1 MKILTNPHFL
11 LTLTSIFWAFNT
23 VAGRAAVGEVSPLL
37 IVSVR
42 WFFVSIILSILCRNQ
57 LIETWSILNKKI
69 KWLIFMGL
77 FGFTGFNSAY
87 YVAAHDTIAINL
99 GLVQGT
105 MPAFIIIIAWIW
117 LKDKINF
124 TQFLGVLITFIAV
137 LIVVCSGNLNAL
149 VKLKL
154 NSGDIVM
161 IFACTLYAIYAVG
174 LRKKPKISALPL
186 LTFLVGGVS
195 LNFSIPEL
203 EQMSNTSFKYNGGL
217 GIPPELIALTL
228 ALGLYTATFIAECVR
243 AGIQGISKGQ
253 KEAAASIGLNP
264 NQILKLVVMPQ
275 ALRIIIPP
283 TTNQYLNLTKNSS
296 LAAAIAYPDLVLV
309 FAGTALMQT
318 GKAIEIVSITMFT
331 YLTLSISISILMN
344 WYNKRIAI
352 QEK

>member
-23 VAGRAAVGEVSPLL
+23 VAGRAAVDEVSPLL

-137 LIVVCSGNLNAL
+137 LIVVCSGNFNAL
-149 VKLKL
+149 IELEL

-186 LTFLVGGVS
+186 LTFFAYIAFLGSLPGLIYEIYSNQLILPGQKGFIILGVIII
-195 LNFSIPEL
+195 FP
-203 EQMSNTSFKYNGGL
+203 SF
-217 GIPPELIALTL
+217 L
-228 ALGLYTATFIAECVR
+228 AQIFFMRGVEKIGPSRSGLYTNLVPVFSSFLAVFFLGEKFQFFHLLSLMMIFT
-243 AGIQGISKGQ
+243 GIYLFEYNQVQ
-253 KEAAASIGLNP
+253 K
-264 NQILKLVVMPQ
+264 LK
-275 ALRIIIPP
+275 
-283 TTNQYLNLTKNSS
+283 
-296 LAAAIAYPDLVLV
+296 
-309 FAGTALMQT
+309 
-318 GKAIEIVSITMFT
+318 
-331 YLTLSISISILMN
+331 
-344 WYNKRIAI
+344 
-352 QEK
+352 

>member
-69 KWLIFMGL
+69 KWLILMGL

-137 LIVVCSGNLNAL
+137 LIVVCSGNFNAL
-149 VKLKL
+149 IELEL

-186 LTFLVGGVS
+186 LTFFAYIAFLGSFPGLIYEIYSNQLILPGQKGFIILGVIII
-195 LNFSIPEL
+195 FP
-203 EQMSNTSFKYNGGL
+203 SF
-217 GIPPELIALTL
+217 L
-228 ALGLYTATFIAECVR
+228 AQIFFMKGVEKIGPSRSGLYT
-243 AGIQGISKGQ
+243 
-253 KEAAASIGLNP
+253 N
-264 NQILKLVVMPQ
+264 LVPVF
-275 ALRIIIPP
+275 
-283 TTNQYLNLTKNSS
+283 SS
-296 LAAAIAYPDLVLV
+296 LLAV
-309 FAGTALMQT
+309 FFLGEEFQFFHLLSLIMIFT
-318 GKAIEIVSITMFT
+318 GI
-331 YLTLSISISILMN
+331 YLFE
-344 WYNKRIAI
+344 YNQVQKL
-352 QEK
+352 K

>member
-23 VAGRAAVGEVSPLL
+23 VAGRAAVDEVSPLL

-57 LIETWSILNKKI
+57 LIETWNILNKKI

-137 LIVVCSGNLNAL
+137 LIVVCSGNFNAL
-149 VKLKL
+149 IELEL

-174 LRKKPKISALPL
+174 LRKKPKINALPL
-186 LTFLVGGVS
+186 LTFFAYIAFLGSLPGLIYEIYSNQLILPGQKGFIILGVIII
-195 LNFSIPEL
+195 FP
-203 EQMSNTSFKYNGGL
+203 SF
-217 GIPPELIALTL
+217 L
-228 ALGLYTATFIAECVR
+228 AQIFFMKGVEKIGPSRSGLYTNLVPVFSSFLAVFFLGEKFQFFHLLSLMMIFT
-243 AGIQGISKGQ
+243 GIYLFEYNQVQ
-253 KEAAASIGLNP
+253 K
-264 NQILKLVVMPQ
+264 LK
-275 ALRIIIPP
+275 
-283 TTNQYLNLTKNSS
+283 
-296 LAAAIAYPDLVLV
+296 
-309 FAGTALMQT
+309 
-318 GKAIEIVSITMFT
+318 
-331 YLTLSISISILMN
+331 
-344 WYNKRIAI
+344 
-352 QEK
+352 

>member
-1 MKILTNPHFL
+1 MKIFTNPHFL

-57 LIETWSILNKKI
+57 LIETWRILNKKI

-124 TQFLGVLITFIAV
+124 TQFLGVLITFLAV
-137 LIVVCSGNLNAL
+137 LIVVCSGNFNAL
-149 VKLKL
+149 IELEL

-186 LTFLVGGVS
+186 LTFFAYIAFLGSLPGFIYETYSNQLILPGQKGFIILGVIII
-195 LNFSIPEL
+195 FP
-203 EQMSNTSFKYNGGL
+203 SF
-217 GIPPELIALTL
+217 L
-228 ALGLYTATFIAECVR
+228 AQIFFMKGVEKIGPSRSGLYT
-243 AGIQGISKGQ
+243 
-253 KEAAASIGLNP
+253 N
-264 NQILKLVVMPQ
+264 LVPVF
-275 ALRIIIPP
+275 
-283 TTNQYLNLTKNSS
+283 SS
-296 LAAAIAYPDLVLV
+296 LLAV
-309 FAGTALMQT
+309 FFLGEEFQSFHLLSLIMIFI
-318 GKAIEIVSITMFT
+318 GI
-331 YLTLSISISILMN
+331 YLFE
-344 WYNKRIAI
+344 YNQVKNL
-352 QEK
+352 K

>member
-1 MKILTNPHFL
+1 MKIVTNPHFL

-105 MPAFIIIIAWIW
+105 MPAFIIITAWIW

-137 LIVVCSGNLNAL
+137 LIVVCSGNFNAL
-149 VKLKL
+149 IELEL

-186 LTFLVGGVS
+186 LTFFAYIAFLGSLPGFIYETYSNQLILPGQKGFIILGVIII
-195 LNFSIPEL
+195 FP
-203 EQMSNTSFKYNGGL
+203 SF
-217 GIPPELIALTL
+217 L
-228 ALGLYTATFIAECVR
+228 AQIFFMKGVEKIGPSRSGLYT
-243 AGIQGISKGQ
+243 
-253 KEAAASIGLNP
+253 N
-264 NQILKLVVMPQ
+264 LVPVF
-275 ALRIIIPP
+275 
-283 TTNQYLNLTKNSS
+283 SS
-296 LAAAIAYPDLVLV
+296 LLAV
-309 FAGTALMQT
+309 FFLEEEFQFFHLLSLIMIFT
-318 GKAIEIVSITMFT
+318 GI
-331 YLTLSISISILMN
+331 YLFE
-344 WYNKRIAI
+344 YNQVQKL
-352 QEK
+352 K

>member
-124 TQFLGVLITFIAV
+124 TQLLGVLITFIAV
-137 LIVVCSGNLNAL
+137 LIVVCSGNFNAL
-149 VKLKL
+149 IELEL

-186 LTFLVGGVS
+186 LTFFAYIAFLGSLPGFIYETYSNQLILPGQKGLIILGVIII
-195 LNFSIPEL
+195 FP
-203 EQMSNTSFKYNGGL
+203 SF
-217 GIPPELIALTL
+217 L
-228 ALGLYTATFIAECVR
+228 AQIFFMKGVEKIGPSRSGLYT
-243 AGIQGISKGQ
+243 
-253 KEAAASIGLNP
+253 N
-264 NQILKLVVMPQ
+264 LVPVF
-275 ALRIIIPP
+275 
-283 TTNQYLNLTKNSS
+283 SS
-296 LAAAIAYPDLVLV
+296 LLAV
-309 FAGTALMQT
+309 FFLGEEFKFFHLLSLIMIFI
-318 GKAIEIVSITMFT
+318 GI
-331 YLTLSISISILMN
+331 YLFE
-344 WYNKRIAI
+344 YNQVQNLK
-352 QEK
+352 

>member
-137 LIVVCSGNLNAL
+137 LIVVCSGNFNAL
-149 VKLKL
+149 IELEL

-186 LTFLVGGVS
+186 LTFFAYIAFLGSLPGFIYETYSNQLILPGQKGFIILGVIII
-195 LNFSIPEL
+195 FP
-203 EQMSNTSFKYNGGL
+203 SF
-217 GIPPELIALTL
+217 L
-228 ALGLYTATFIAECVR
+228 AQIFFMKGVEKIGPSRSGLYT
-243 AGIQGISKGQ
+243 
-253 KEAAASIGLNP
+253 N
-264 NQILKLVVMPQ
+264 LVPVF
-275 ALRIIIPP
+275 
-283 TTNQYLNLTKNSS
+283 SS
-296 LAAAIAYPDLVLV
+296 LLAV
-309 FAGTALMQT
+309 FFLGEKFQFFHLL
-318 GKAIEIVSITMFT
+318 SLTMIFIGI
-331 YLTLSISISILMN
+331 YLFE
-344 WYNKRIAI
+344 YNQVQKL
-352 QEK
+352 K

>member
-105 MPAFIIIIAWIW
+105 MPAFIIITAWIW

-137 LIVVCSGNLNAL
+137 LIVVCSGNFNAL
-149 VKLKL
+149 IELEL

-186 LTFLVGGVS
+186 LTFFAYIAFLGSLPGLIYEIYSNQLILPGQKGFIILGVIII
-195 LNFSIPEL
+195 FP
-203 EQMSNTSFKYNGGL
+203 SF
-217 GIPPELIALTL
+217 L
-228 ALGLYTATFIAECVR
+228 AQIFFMKGVEKIGPSRSGLYT
-243 AGIQGISKGQ
+243 
-253 KEAAASIGLNP
+253 N
-264 NQILKLVVMPQ
+264 LVPVF
-275 ALRIIIPP
+275 
-283 TTNQYLNLTKNSS
+283 SS
-296 LAAAIAYPDLVLV
+296 LLAV
-309 FAGTALMQT
+309 FFLGEEFQFFHLLSLIMIFT
-318 GKAIEIVSITMFT
+318 GI
-331 YLTLSISISILMN
+331 YLFE
-344 WYNKRIAI
+344 YNQVQKL
-352 QEK
+352 K

>member
-23 VAGRAAVGEVSPLL
+23 IAGRAAVGEVSPLL

-57 LIETWSILNKKI
+57 LIETWRILNKKI

-117 LKDKINF
+117 LKDKINI
-124 TQFLGVLITFIAV
+124 TQFLGVLITFVAV
-137 LIVVCSGNLNAL
+137 LIVVCSGNFNAL
-149 VKLKL
+149 IKLKL

-186 LTFLVGGVS
+186 LTFFAYIAFLGSLPGLIYEIYSNQLILPGQKGFIILGVIII
-195 LNFSIPEL
+195 FP
-203 EQMSNTSFKYNGGL
+203 SF
-217 GIPPELIALTL
+217 L
-228 ALGLYTATFIAECVR
+228 AQIFFMKGVEKIGPSRSGLYT
-243 AGIQGISKGQ
+243 
-253 KEAAASIGLNP
+253 N
-264 NQILKLVVMPQ
+264 LVPVF
-275 ALRIIIPP
+275 
-283 TTNQYLNLTKNSS
+283 SS
-296 LAAAIAYPDLVLV
+296 LLAV
-309 FAGTALMQT
+309 FFLGEKFQFFHLLSLIMIFT
-318 GKAIEIVSITMFT
+318 GI
-331 YLTLSISISILMN
+331 YLFE
-344 WYNKRIAI
+344 YNQAQKL
-352 QEK
+352 K

>member
-57 LIETWSILNKKI
+57 LIETWRILNKKI

-137 LIVVCSGNLNAL
+137 LIVVCSGNFNAL
-149 VKLKL
+149 IELEL

-186 LTFLVGGVS
+186 LTFFAYIAFLGSLPGFIYETYSNQLILPGQKGFIILGVIII
-195 LNFSIPEL
+195 FP
-203 EQMSNTSFKYNGGL
+203 SF
-217 GIPPELIALTL
+217 L
-228 ALGLYTATFIAECVR
+228 AQIFFMKGVEKIGPSRSGLYT
-243 AGIQGISKGQ
+243 
-253 KEAAASIGLNP
+253 N
-264 NQILKLVVMPQ
+264 LVPVF
-275 ALRIIIPP
+275 
-283 TTNQYLNLTKNSS
+283 SS
-296 LAAAIAYPDLVLV
+296 LLAV
-309 FAGTALMQT
+309 FFLGEEFQFFHLLSLIMIFI
-318 GKAIEIVSITMFT
+318 GI
-331 YLTLSISISILMN
+331 YLFE
-344 WYNKRIAI
+344 YNKV
-352 QEK
+352 QNLK

>member
-42 WFFVSIILSILCRNQ
+42 WFFVSIILSILCKNQ
-57 LIETWSILNKKI
+57 LIETRIILNKKI
-69 KWLIFMGL
+69 KLLIFMCL

-117 LKDKINF
+117 LEDKINF

-137 LIVVCSGNLNAL
+137 LIVVCSGNFNAL
-149 VKLKL
+149 IELEL

-186 LTFLVGGVS
+186 LTFFAYIAFLGS
-195 LNFSIPEL
+195 LPGLIYEIYFNQLILPGQKGFII
-203 EQMSNTSFKYNGGL
+203 L
-217 GIPPELIALTL
+217 GIIIIFPSFL
-228 ALGLYTATFIAECVR
+228 AQIFFMKGVEKIGPSRSGLYT
-243 AGIQGISKGQ
+243 
-253 KEAAASIGLNP
+253 N
-264 NQILKLVVMPQ
+264 LVPVF
-275 ALRIIIPP
+275 
-283 TTNQYLNLTKNSS
+283 SS
-296 LAAAIAYPDLVLV
+296 LLAV
-309 FAGTALMQT
+309 FFLGEEFQFFHLLSLIMIFT
-318 GKAIEIVSITMFT
+318 GI
-331 YLTLSISISILMN
+331 YLFE
-344 WYNKRIAI
+344 YNQVQKL
-352 QEK
+352 K

>member
-57 LIETWSILNKKI
+57 LIETWRILNKKI

-124 TQFLGVLITFIAV
+124 TQFLGVLITFTAV
-137 LIVVCSGNLNAL
+137 LIVVCSGNFNAL
-149 VKLKL
+149 IELEL

-186 LTFLVGGVS
+186 LTFFAYIAFLGSFPGLIYEIYSNQLILPGQKGFIILGVIII
-195 LNFSIPEL
+195 FP
-203 EQMSNTSFKYNGGL
+203 SF
-217 GIPPELIALTL
+217 L
-228 ALGLYTATFIAECVR
+228 AQIFFMKGVEKIGPSRSGLYT
-243 AGIQGISKGQ
+243 
-253 KEAAASIGLNP
+253 N
-264 NQILKLVVMPQ
+264 LVPVF
-275 ALRIIIPP
+275 
-283 TTNQYLNLTKNSS
+283 SS
-296 LAAAIAYPDLVLV
+296 LLAV
-309 FAGTALMQT
+309 FFLGEEFQFFHLLSLIMIFI
-318 GKAIEIVSITMFT
+318 GI
-331 YLTLSISISILMN
+331 YLFE
-344 WYNKRIAI
+344 YNQVKNL
-352 QEK
+352 

>member
-137 LIVVCSGNLNAL
+137 LIVVCSGNFNAL
-149 VKLKL
+149 IELEL

-186 LTFLVGGVS
+186 LTFFAYIAFLGSLPGFIYETYSNQLILPGQKGFIILGVIII
-195 LNFSIPEL
+195 FP
-203 EQMSNTSFKYNGGL
+203 SF
-217 GIPPELIALTL
+217 L
-228 ALGLYTATFIAECVR
+228 AQIFFMKGVEKIGPSRSGLYT
-243 AGIQGISKGQ
+243 
-253 KEAAASIGLNP
+253 N
-264 NQILKLVVMPQ
+264 LVPVF
-275 ALRIIIPP
+275 
-283 TTNQYLNLTKNSS
+283 SS
-296 LAAAIAYPDLVLV
+296 LLAV
-309 FAGTALMQT
+309 FFLGEEFQFFHLLSLIMIFS
-318 GKAIEIVSITMFT
+318 GI
-331 YLTLSISISILMN
+331 YLFE
-344 WYNKRIAI
+344 YNQVQKL
-352 QEK
+352 K

>member
-57 LIETWSILNKKI
+57 IIETWSILNKKI

-105 MPAFIIIIAWIW
+105 MPAFIIITAWIW

-137 LIVVCSGNLNAL
+137 LIVVCSGNFNAL
-149 VKLKL
+149 IELEL

-186 LTFLVGGVS
+186 LTFFAYIAFLGSLPGLIYEIYSNQLILPGQKGFIILGVIII
-195 LNFSIPEL
+195 FP
-203 EQMSNTSFKYNGGL
+203 SF
-217 GIPPELIALTL
+217 L
-228 ALGLYTATFIAECVR
+228 AQIFFMKGVEKIGPSRSGLYT
-243 AGIQGISKGQ
+243 
-253 KEAAASIGLNP
+253 N
-264 NQILKLVVMPQ
+264 LVPVF
-275 ALRIIIPP
+275 
-283 TTNQYLNLTKNSS
+283 SS
-296 LAAAIAYPDLVLV
+296 LLAV
-309 FAGTALMQT
+309 FFLGEEFQFFHLLSLIMIFI
-318 GKAIEIVSITMFT
+318 GI
-331 YLTLSISISILMN
+331 YLFE
-344 WYNKRIAI
+344 YNQVQKL
-352 QEK
+352 K

>member
-1 MKILTNPHFL
+1 MKILNNPHFL

-23 VAGRAAVGEVSPLL
+23 VAGRAAVDEVSPLL

-57 LIETWSILNKKI
+57 LIETWSTLNKKI

-137 LIVVCSGNLNAL
+137 LIVVCSGNFNAL
-149 VKLKL
+149 IELEL

-186 LTFLVGGVS
+186 LTFFAYIAFLGSLPGLMYETYSNQLILPGQKGFIILGVIII
-195 LNFSIPEL
+195 FP
-203 EQMSNTSFKYNGGL
+203 SF
-217 GIPPELIALTL
+217 L
-228 ALGLYTATFIAECVR
+228 AQIFFMKGVEKIGPSRSGLYT
-243 AGIQGISKGQ
+243 
-253 KEAAASIGLNP
+253 N
-264 NQILKLVVMPQ
+264 LVPVF
-275 ALRIIIPP
+275 
-283 TTNQYLNLTKNSS
+283 SS
-296 LAAAIAYPDLVLV
+296 LLAV
-309 FAGTALMQT
+309 FFLGEEFKFFHLLSLIMIFI
-318 GKAIEIVSITMFT
+318 GI
-331 YLTLSISISILMN
+331 YLFE
-344 WYNKRIAI
+344 YNQVQNLK
-352 QEK
+352 

>member
-1 MKILTNPHFL
+1 MKIFTNPHFL

-57 LIETWSILNKKI
+57 LIKTWSILNKKI

-137 LIVVCSGNLNAL
+137 LIVVCSGNFNAL
-149 VKLKL
+149 IELEL

-174 LRKKPKISALPL
+174 LRKKPKIRALPL
-186 LTFLVGGVS
+186 LTFFAYVAFLGS
-195 LNFSIPEL
+195 LPGLIYETC
-203 EQMSNTSFKYNGGL
+203 SN
-217 GIPPELIALTL
+217 ELILPGQKGFIILGVIIIFPSFL
-228 ALGLYTATFIAECVR
+228 AQIFFMKGVEKIGPSRSGLYT
-243 AGIQGISKGQ
+243 
-253 KEAAASIGLNP
+253 N
-264 NQILKLVVMPQ
+264 LVPVF
-275 ALRIIIPP
+275 
-283 TTNQYLNLTKNSS
+283 SS
-296 LAAAIAYPDLVLV
+296 LLAV
-309 FAGTALMQT
+309 FFLGEEFRFFHLLSLIMIFI
-318 GKAIEIVSITMFT
+318 GI
-331 YLTLSISISILMN
+331 YLFE
-344 WYNKRIAI
+344 YNQVQNLK
-352 QEK
+352 

>member
-105 MPAFIIIIAWIW
+105 MPAFIIITAWIW

-137 LIVVCSGNLNAL
+137 LIVVCSGNFNAL
-149 VKLKL
+149 IELEL

-186 LTFLVGGVS
+186 LTFFAYIAFLGSLPGFIYETYSNQLILPGQKGFIILGVIII
-195 LNFSIPEL
+195 FP
-203 EQMSNTSFKYNGGL
+203 SF
-217 GIPPELIALTL
+217 L
-228 ALGLYTATFIAECVR
+228 AQIFFMKGVEKIGPSRSGLYT
-243 AGIQGISKGQ
+243 
-253 KEAAASIGLNP
+253 N
-264 NQILKLVVMPQ
+264 LVPVF
-275 ALRIIIPP
+275 
-283 TTNQYLNLTKNSS
+283 SS
-296 LAAAIAYPDLVLV
+296 LLAV
-309 FAGTALMQT
+309 FFLGEDFQFFHLLSLIMIFT
-318 GKAIEIVSITMFT
+318 GI
-331 YLTLSISISILMN
+331 YLFE
-344 WYNKRIAI
+344 YNQVQKL
-352 QEK
+352 K

>member
-23 VAGRAAVGEVSPLL
+23 VAGRAAVDEVSPLL

-57 LIETWSILNKKI
+57 LIETWSTLNKKI

-137 LIVVCSGNLNAL
+137 LIVVCSGNFNAL
-149 VKLKL
+149 IELEL

-186 LTFLVGGVS
+186 LTFFAYIAFLGSLPGLMYETYSNQLILPGQKGFIILGVIII
-195 LNFSIPEL
+195 FP
-203 EQMSNTSFKYNGGL
+203 SF
-217 GIPPELIALTL
+217 L
-228 ALGLYTATFIAECVR
+228 AQIFFMKGVEKIGPSRSGLYT
-243 AGIQGISKGQ
+243 
-253 KEAAASIGLNP
+253 N
-264 NQILKLVVMPQ
+264 LVPVF
-275 ALRIIIPP
+275 
-283 TTNQYLNLTKNSS
+283 SS
-296 LAAAIAYPDLVLV
+296 LLAV
-309 FAGTALMQT
+309 FFLGEEFKFFHLLSLIMIFI
-318 GKAIEIVSITMFT
+318 GI
-331 YLTLSISISILMN
+331 YLFE
-344 WYNKRIAI
+344 YNQVQKL
-352 QEK
+352 K

>member
-137 LIVVCSGNLNAL
+137 LIVVCSGNFNAL
-149 VKLKL
+149 IELEL

-186 LTFLVGGVS
+186 LTFFAYIAFLGSLPGFIYETYSNQLILPGQKGFIILGVIII
-195 LNFSIPEL
+195 FP
-203 EQMSNTSFKYNGGL
+203 SF
-217 GIPPELIALTL
+217 L
-228 ALGLYTATFIAECVR
+228 AQIFFMKGVENIGPSRSGLYT
-243 AGIQGISKGQ
+243 
-253 KEAAASIGLNP
+253 N
-264 NQILKLVVMPQ
+264 LVPVF
-275 ALRIIIPP
+275 
-283 TTNQYLNLTKNSS
+283 SS
-296 LAAAIAYPDLVLV
+296 LLAV
-309 FAGTALMQT
+309 FFLGEEFQFFHLLSLIMIFT
-318 GKAIEIVSITMFT
+318 GI
-331 YLTLSISISILMN
+331 YLFE
-344 WYNKRIAI
+344 YNQVQKL
-352 QEK
+352 K

>member
-57 LIETWSILNKKI
+57 LIETWRILNKKI

-137 LIVVCSGNLNAL
+137 LIVVCSGNFNAL
-149 VKLKL
+149 IELEL

-186 LTFLVGGVS
+186 LTFFAYIAFLGSFPGLIYEIYSNQLILPGQKGFIILGVIII
-195 LNFSIPEL
+195 FP
-203 EQMSNTSFKYNGGL
+203 SF
-217 GIPPELIALTL
+217 L
-228 ALGLYTATFIAECVR
+228 AQIFFMKGVEKIGPSRSGLYT
-243 AGIQGISKGQ
+243 
-253 KEAAASIGLNP
+253 N
-264 NQILKLVVMPQ
+264 LVPVF
-275 ALRIIIPP
+275 
-283 TTNQYLNLTKNSS
+283 SS
-296 LAAAIAYPDLVLV
+296 LLAV
-309 FAGTALMQT
+309 FFLGEEFKFFHLLSLIMIFI
-318 GKAIEIVSITMFT
+318 GI
-331 YLTLSISISILMN
+331 YLFE
-344 WYNKRIAI
+344 YNQVQNLK
-352 QEK
+352 

>member
-137 LIVVCSGNLNAL
+137 LIVVCSGNFNAL
-149 VKLKL
+149 IELEL

-186 LTFLVGGVS
+186 LTFFAYIAFLGSLPGFIYETYSNQLILPGQKGFIILGVIII
-195 LNFSIPEL
+195 FP
-203 EQMSNTSFKYNGGL
+203 SF
-217 GIPPELIALTL
+217 L
-228 ALGLYTATFIAECVR
+228 AQIFFMKGVEKIGPSRSGLYT
-243 AGIQGISKGQ
+243 
-253 KEAAASIGLNP
+253 N
-264 NQILKLVVMPQ
+264 LVPVF
-275 ALRIIIPP
+275 
-283 TTNQYLNLTKNSS
+283 SS
-296 LAAAIAYPDLVLV
+296 LLAV
-309 FAGTALMQT
+309 FFLGEEFQLFHLLSLIMIFT
-318 GKAIEIVSITMFT
+318 GI
-331 YLTLSISISILMN
+331 YLFE
-344 WYNKRIAI
+344 YNQVQKL
-352 QEK
+352 K

>member
-137 LIVVCSGNLNAL
+137 LIVVCSGNFNAL
-149 VKLKL
+149 IELEL

-186 LTFLVGGVS
+186 LTFFAYVAFLGS
-195 LNFSIPEL
+195 LPGLIYETL
-203 EQMSNTSFKYNGGL
+203 SN
-217 GIPPELIALTL
+217 ELILPGLKGITILGVIIIFPSFL
-228 ALGLYTATFIAECVR
+228 AQIFFMKGVEKIGPSRSGLYT
-243 AGIQGISKGQ
+243 
-253 KEAAASIGLNP
+253 N
-264 NQILKLVVMPQ
+264 LVPVF
-275 ALRIIIPP
+275 
-283 TTNQYLNLTKNSS
+283 SS
-296 LAAAIAYPDLVLV
+296 LLAV
-309 FAGTALMQT
+309 FFLGEEFKSFHLLSLIMIFI
-318 GKAIEIVSITMFT
+318 GI
-331 YLTLSISISILMN
+331 YLFE
-344 WYNKRIAI
+344 YNQVQNLK
-352 QEK
+352 